1 MSYVPHTDADRAEML
16 AAVGVARVED
26 LFHDVP
32 AARRFPELNLPEPL
46 SEMEIL
52 AELQALSEENLDVG
66 HYPSFLGAGAYHHY
80 VPRIVDQV
88 ISRSEFYTAYTPYQP
103 EISQGTLQSIFEYQS
118 MICALTGMEVANASH
133 YDGATSTAEAVI
145 MALNV
150 GRGKRKRVILS
161 PAVHPEY
168 RAVVRTYAQG
178 MGLDIVGDVGATGRS
193 PLPDLLDKNT
203 ACLVV
208 QSPDFFGQIEDPS
221 TGSGQGLS
229 GLADQ
234 VHAAGALLVVAVA
247 DPVSLGLL
255 KPPGE
260 YGADIVV
267 GEGQALGNGLQFG
280 GPYLGIFAC
289 REKDV
294 RKSAGRLVGQTVDL
308 EGKRGFVLTLST
320 REQHIR
326 RERATSNICTNQALC
341 ALATAVH
348 LAALG
353 KTGLRTLAELCYHKA
368 HYAAAQIA
376 GLDGYEVWG
385 QSALQQAGIPRPAF
399 GGMGAASAQDRN
411 KPFFHEFVV
420 RCPAPVKDINRFLL
434 EEWGLLGG
442 YDLERDYPGLENHML
457 LCVTEVVTRA
467 EIDALV
473 EALAEAAQACPE
485 RSRRGVQA

>member
-16 AAVGVARVED
+16 AAIGVKEVQD

-32 AARRFPELNLPEPL
+32 AACRFPELNLPEPL

-52 AELQALSEENLDVG
+52 AELQAMSEENLDTG
-66 HYPSFLGAGAYHHY
+66 HFSSFLGAGAYQHY
-80 VPRIVDQV
+80 VPRVVDHI

-150 GRGKRKRVILS
+150 GRGRRRRVILS

-168 RAVVRTYAQG
+168 RAVVRTYTQG
-178 MGLDIVGDVGATGRS
+178 MDVDFVGDQDLSTTTSDLV
-193 PLPDLLDKNT
+193 DLLDSNT
-203 ACLVV
+203 ACIIV
-208 QSPDFFGQIEDPS
+208 QTPNFFGEIEE
-221 TGSGQGLS
+221 LE
-229 GLADQ
+229 GLAEQ
-234 VHAAGALLVVAVA
+234 VHAVKAMLVVVV
-247 DPVSLGLL
+247 DPISLGLL
-255 KPPGE
+255 KPPGA

-267 GEGQALGNGLQFG
+267 GEGQALGNGLNYG
-280 GPYLGIFAC
+280 GPYLGVFAC

-294 RKSAGRLVGQTVDL
+294 RRMAGRLVGQTVDV
-308 EGKRGFVLTLST
+308 EGRRGFVLTLAT

-326 RERATSNICTNQALC
+326 RERATSNICTNQALN

-353 KTGLRTLAELCYHKA
+353 PTGMRTLAELCYHKA
-368 HYAAAQIA
+368 HYAAQRIA
-376 GLDGYEVWG
+376 ELDGYQVG
-385 QSALQQAGIPRPAF
+385 DA
-399 GGMGAASAQDRN
+399 
-411 KPFFHEFVV
+411 PFFKEFVI
-420 RCPAPVKDINRFLL
+420 RCPAPVKKINTYLL
-434 EEWGLLGG
+434 EEWGIIGG
-442 YDLERDYPGLENHML
+442 YDLGKDYPHLERHML
-457 LCVTEVVTRA
+457 VCVTEVISRQ

-473 EALAEAAQACPE
+473 EGLAEAGKETA
-485 RSRRGVQA
+485 R